1 MRVNFTSYAS
11 LSALL
16 TAVLFLGF
24 HSDAQ
29 SQSFGSEGQLLNIG
43 GVGYIP
49 PKGWS
54 VSQSGD
60 AVVLTGPAPQQ
71 LQPCLI
77 AIDPTVKPSGDMA
90 AQLETIVNDSFG
102 RQFGPYHGET
112 GSITPTR
119 GAGVDVKADQYQ
131 GVAAAGWPYVD
142 LFGQLGSSPL
152 HVRALLARF
161 NERAVAVVGLFKAG
175 LDANYHP
182 FEDCLGNF
190 TERNNDV
197 FLMVFHSL
205 RLPGFSGVSPEFT
218 KRVQGS
224 WMKVSSGVGVRVTY
238 AANGHFDD
246 GGAVA
251 AYYQSGNLIYDTTKN
266 FMGAGTYR
274 LDGDRLTMTRKSGSS
289 RTVLVS
295 VVRRPSRDRPGEYD
309 EILRQVEQTDNQV
322 RGFGRTGYFVMSYNR
337 SQ

>member
-1 MRVNFTSYAS
+1 MQSNIRKNAS
-11 LSALL
+11 LAATLL
-16 TAVLFLGF
+16 AAVLFVGF
-24 HSDAQ
+24 QRDAQ
-29 SQSFGSEGQLLNIG
+29 SQKFAPEGQLMNVG
-43 GVGYIP
+43 GVGYVP

-60 AVVLTGPAPQQ
+60 GVVMTGPAPQQ
-71 LQPCLI
+71 FQPCLI

-90 AQLETIVNDSFG
+90 AQLEMIVNDSVG

-112 GSITPTR
+112 NSIIPTR
-119 GAGVDVKADQYQ
+119 EIVDVKADQYQ
-131 GVAAAGWPYVD
+131 GIAAAGWPYVD
-142 LFGQLGSSPL
+142 LFGQLGGSAV

-161 NERAVAVVGLFKAG
+161 NERAVAVVGLFKVG

-182 FEDCLGNF
+182 FEDCMGSH

-205 RLPGFSGVSPEFT
+205 RLPGFSGASPEFA
-218 KRVQGS
+218 KQLLGS

-238 AANGHFDD
+238 APNGHFAD

-251 AYYQSGNLIYDTTKN
+251 TYYVSGNVIYDATKN
-266 FMGAGTYR
+266 FVGDGTYR
-274 LDGDRLTMTRKSGSS
+274 IDGDRLTMTRNGGKS

-295 VVRRPSRDRPGEYD
+295 VVRRPRRDRLGEYD
-309 EILRQVEQTDNQV
+309 EILRQVEQTDTQV
-322 RGFGRTGYFVMSYNR
+322 RGFGRTGYYVMSYDR